1 MPEQWLYVGILKGG
15 ALKRYLEN
23 GMGFREGKKLLV
35 EKVSS
40 LP

>member
-1 MPEQWLYVGILKGG
+1 MLFSGILKGR

-35 EKVSS
+35 AKVSS